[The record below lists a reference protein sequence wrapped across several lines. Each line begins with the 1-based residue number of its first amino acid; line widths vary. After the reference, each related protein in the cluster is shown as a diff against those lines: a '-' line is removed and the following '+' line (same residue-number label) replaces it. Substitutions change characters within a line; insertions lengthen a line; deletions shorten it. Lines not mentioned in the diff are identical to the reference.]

1 MKLISFDVGIKN
13 MAFCL
18 FHLENQTLIVQDWG
32 ILNLMEDDNTP
43 IFHCNCA
50 LQKKK
55 KNVEPGNCGKKATI
69 FVNYMRRN
77 RILGLFPKKQCK
89 WSP

>member
-32 ILNLMEDDNTP
+32 ILNLMEDDNAP

-55 KNVEPGNCGKKATI
+55 EKYRT
-69 FVNYMRRN
+69 RN
-77 RILGLFPKKQCK
+77 MWEKSKIHEKQLLFL
-89 WSP
+89 